1 MDKNF
6 NTNWHFQTKHR
17 SWKKEK
23 KGCLVYIHKPLI
35 VATNNVSPQCAL
47 RASKMSEKLLTV
59 KDLWRKKE
67 EAEGW
72 KEEEPSYLFFPP
84 F

>member
-1 MDKNF
+1 M
-6 NTNWHFQTKHR
+6 HFAIWTKILTPIDIFKQNIGH
-17 SWKKEK
+17 EK
-23 KGCLVYIHKPLI
+23 KKKRGCLVYIHKPLI

-67 EAEGW
+67 EAEG
-72 KEEEPSYLFFPP
+72 
-84 F
+84 